1 MRTEKIGRICVF
13 CGSNSG
19 KRRVF
24 ADAARVLAREMAR
37 REIDLVFGG
46 GRVGL
51 MGILADEML
60 ALGREVTGVIPHAL
74 AEREVA
80 HGSLTDLRIV
90 RTMHERKALMSELT
104 DAFIAIPGG
113 FGTFEELFEVIT
125 WAQLGIHEKP
135 IGVLN
140 TDHYF
145 DPFAAMIET
154 AIEEGFIR
162 PEYSH
167 LIVVESDVETLLGRL
182 NEFEPVNG
190 VTKWVDLVGT

>member
-1 MRTEKIGRICVF
+1 
-13 CGSNSG
+13 
-19 KRRVF
+19 
-24 ADAARVLAREMAR
+24 MAV

-60 ALGREVTGVIPHAL
+60 SLGREAIGVIPHAL

-80 HGSLTDLRIV
+80 HGSLTDLRV
-90 RTMHERKALMSELT
+90 VSTMHERKALMSELS

-140 TDHYF
+140 VDHFF
-145 DPFAAMIET
+145 DPFEALIST

-162 PEYSH
+162 PEYTD
-167 LIVVESDVETLLGRL
+167 LLVVENDVERLLGRL
-182 NEFEPVNG
+182 EAFEPVNG
-190 VTKWVDLVGT
+190 VTKWVDLVES

>member
-1 MRTEKIGRICVF
+1 MRSDGIRRICVF

-19 KRRVF
+19 KRKVF
-24 ADAARVLAREMAR
+24 AEGARALARKMAL

-60 ALGREVTGVIPHAL
+60 SLGRDAIGVIPRAL

-80 HGSLTDLRIV
+80 HGSLTELRVV
-90 RTMHERKALMSELT
+90 RTMHERKALMSELS
-104 DAFIAIPGG
+104 DAFVAIPGG

-140 TDHYF
+140 IDHFF
-145 DPFAAMIET
+145 DPFEAMISR

-162 PEYSH
+162 PEYTD
-167 LIVVESDVETLLGRL
+167 LLVIENEVETLLGRL
-182 NEFEPVNG
+182 EQFEPVNG
-190 VTKWVDLVGT
+190 VTKWVDLVET